1 MKFSEPARMH
11 LTNLQVPG
19 VSDYYTAKLV
29 HYTSFSLIHWLGVP
43 AASSPQRPCSQIIL
57 FAEVLKK

>member
-43 AASSPQRPCSQIIL
+43 AAHSALVHRL
-57 FAEVLKK
+57 YFLLKF